1 MALRIMR
8 RTIQDSDAI
17 KRLKTP
23 AALARLPDSS
33 HFSGIES
40 DCGWAKSRQ
49 AAAALA
55 KHRIVVTDDL
65 ASFLFCAM
73 NSIF

>member
-23 AALARLPDSS
+23 AALARLPTLS

-55 KHRIVVTDDL
+55 NIGLWVNLRDDL
-65 ASFLFCAM
+65 ASFYFVQ
-73 NSIF
+73 